1 MSSGSTS
8 NPEPLAAIKARVRAR
23 YRAVREAKTAEEA
36 REGSAAL
43 CRRLAGWDLVQ
54 RARRVMAYIA
64 FRNEL
69 DLAALFEMRPA
80 IEWIV
85 PRVVAARDGGPR
97 DSGPAMALH
106 PYDPARLVRHRF
118 GMLEPAPDLPTVEPA
133 TLDVVLVPGV
143 AFDRQGGRMGFGG
156 GFYDGFLPT
165 TNALRVG
172 ITYDD
177 CLIDA
182 VPCDAHDQ
190 RMDWVFTPTQ
200 TLKVS
205 PRRFVGHL

>member
-23 YRAVREAKTAEEA
+23 YRAVREAKTPEQAQQ
-36 REGSAAL
+36 GSAAL
-43 CRRLAGWDLVQ
+43 CRRLSAWEVLQ
-54 RARRVMAYIA
+54 RARRVMAYLA

-69 DLAALFEMRPA
+69 DLSALFKARPHILWA
-80 IEWIV
+80 V
-85 PRVVAARDGGPR
+85 PRVVG
-97 DSGPAMALH
+97 SAMVLH

-118 GMLEPAPDLPTVEPA
+118 GMLEPAADLPTVEPA
-133 TLDVVLVPGV
+133 ALDVVLVPGV
-143 AFDRQGGRMGFGG
+143 AFDRRGGRMGFGG

-177 CLIDA
+177 CLVDA
-182 VPCDAHDQ
+182 VPCDEHDQ
-190 RMDWVFTPTQ
+190 KMEWIATPTQ
-200 TLKVS
+200 LFPT
-205 PRRFVGHL
+205 P